1 MVLELNK
8 MGKMPYT
15 LAESL
20 FLKLR
25 EGGMDSDKAGEMV
38 PVIMELLSPPG
49 YVYVWEGAKRRVGGF
64 LMPSRNDCPDKL
76 EPVGG
81 NDG

>member
-1 MVLELNK
+1 
-8 MGKMPYT
+8 
-15 LAESL
+15 
-20 FLKLR
+20 
-25 EGGMDSDKAGEMV
+25 MDSDKAVEMV

-49 YVYVWEGAKRRVGGF
+49 YVYVWEGAKRRVGGS
-64 LMPSRNDCPDKL
+64 LMLSRNDCPDKL